1 MVAMI
6 VHSAVTGDWRTLG
19 AGPAWGL

>member
-6 VHSAVTGDWRTLG
+6 VHSAVTGDWRPLG
-19 AGPAWGL
+19 AGPEWGL

>member
-6 VHSAVTGDWRTLG
+6 VHSAVTGDWRPLG